1 MRRPIHILIALCVLS
16 CLATDGFSQVPQQG
30 ESFTL
35 DDSLPSTHSYQYTA
49 SDHIE
54 LLPGFKTEPN
64 LHKHTLLQ
72 IDPYGVFPPAE
83 GVTGGP
89 NATDDGVVGSLGG
102 TVDVGSLGEALYS
115 IPIRLP
121 QGIHG
126 IQPDLSISYS
136 SRAGNGLLGWG
147 WDIGGLSAVERT
159 GRTRYHDGITGAVTL
174 DDANDRFL
182 LDGMRLVIAADYG
195 DSLEFR
201 TELDRMCRVVAY
213 KTPSRDGGSGGTP
226 RTGVIDRFKVC
237 LADGR
242 FMEYGGTADSRIEPQ
257 QGGSA
262 ALCWL
267 LDRVWDRNGNAVLYH
282 YTELTATGEWY
293 VCSIDYTEHA
303 ENGNVTVEPEFT
315 VHFAYRAGY
324 NEDPDYRYVAGSLVQ
339 SRKLLDHISV
349 VRNATDTELE
359 RYSFVYR
366 DSRPRQL
373 YDSVWMHTRLEG
385 ILFETD
391 GLALNPTRI
400 EWTSYCDSIVM
411 HNVYMTE
418 QDTGIYRNFPFVGDF
433 NGDGYSDL
441 AVAPLKDSAYLTCPD
456 LRFFLNDPSH
466 PGHFSACPSMTVGG
480 LDRALDWVYAVDLDD
495 DGLDDLVTY
504 CLDST
509 AQSGADTV
517 WIGVLQNFGGNGFV
531 NRLTTGFVGSRPAI
545 LTGDFLGTGKQQL
558 LMLPLKQADSVA
570 YSHPKLIRF
579 VDGSPCLYPM
589 LGPSLNV
596 LDAAVGDF
604 DGDGRT
610 EVAMVRENATSVCS
624 VEIVNG
630 IPTFVPLFTCPDI
643 NHANGVWNHV
653 FAGDLNGDGMTDLL
667 YGDSLYS
674 EDYQRWRI
682 FHADGL
688 GFSPTGMLYD
698 LCFYRLPNTQL
709 YPNSL
714 RQVSFGILHPAT
726 IGTVHGV
733 CLADF
738 DGDGADDIA
747 GSTIY
752 PSSSNIAVYFRCD
765 LSTDRFQA
773 RFFSSNYNGS
783 HHYYSGYHYINC
795 RSQYL
800 HPGSF
805 FGNGGVSFLGLEERD
820 GGSATF
826 STKPGVFS
834 LKPSGS
840 LNSVKAV
847 TDGLGNATTVSYGYV
862 MQPYQNLGFGVRRP
876 AVPVWAVTS
885 VTADNVS
892 GRTMTAEYRF
902 RDVCHHRD
910 GHGWIGFL
918 TTERKHY
925 ADGVQTGREV
935 NVQSL
940 ETMGGHAMP
949 LPVSDTAYVFPAGE
963 QVLSSLV
970 DYQFDKVLNTFGDLG
985 TSLLVACPAL
995 TAKTAVAYDP
1005 DSPGEILSKTFT
1017 ENRYSYSDG
1026 QYCQTYR
1033 CDSTLTGTGDPSST
1047 GYSQCEFRTLESTSY
1062 CQDDFATW
1070 TVGRPNVRTT
1080 IRSRTGKPD
1089 VARRVQYEYVSPGS
1103 LLVGRTYDMPS
1114 RTSGQHPLT
1123 VQTDFEYYPDG
1134 NLWRRTVKAP
1144 FGTHGEQQ
1152 KTVEYA
1158 YGPGEGR
1165 RLVTGETVCSGELGY
1180 TTAYGYDAQDLVDT
1194 LSAPNGLVT
1203 TFYGDP
1209 LGIGSLTVGHDGAR
1223 TQTVRRWAAGH
1234 PLAPAGASYYTWTG
1248 SSDGA
1253 RTLTF
1258 FHKTGAEL
1266 RTVSYG
1272 FRGEAVVTDRRYDT
1286 RGRLSAVSEPYK
1298 EGDAVRWTT
1307 YGYDGLD
1314 RPVAVTAP
1322 DSTVTSYTYDGFVTE
1337 TAVTAPSSPT
1347 RQRSRT
1353 VNAVGWTVRC
1363 DDASGAHVEYDHFA
1377 DGLTASATVNGDAAT
1392 RVNVAY
1398 DDARNR
1404 SSVTD
1409 PDYGTLSTA
1418 YDAYGRLVESA
1429 SPRELAAHAATER
1442 LYDGLDRPVRV
1453 FDGLDRT
1460 VTEYTYNENGRTKGT
1475 VALVRFGEQDGPDI
1489 QRLGYA
1495 YDSLARPVT
1504 VSEQRREGT
1513 YTTRYEYDS
1522 ISRLSRVVHP
1532 TGVAVRYRYSRGQL
1546 RTVTD
1551 DDGDMLWRTDSL
1563 NAYGQPLSVRQGSRL
1578 VTRYAYD
1585 PDRGWLTETKTGKGS
1600 SFLQH
1605 FRYTYDN
1612 FGNLASR
1619 KDVSHDMEETFTYDD
1634 MDRLTGV
1641 CLGTAPT
1648 GAMAYD
1654 GYGRM
1659 TSKTA
1664 GGNPVFSGAVFG
1676 AASKPHALDRA
1687 FTPSGTFPS
1696 APQTV
1701 SYTGFDKVLKVVEG
1715 NDSVV
1720 FAYGHDRQRIS
1731 MEEHVGNT
1739 ARTKRY
1745 VGACEYVTE
1754 SSGLF
1759 TTERQR
1765 TYLSGPGGVFAVME
1779 RLNGGEDVLHYVLK
1793 DNLGSWTTI
1802 ADRDGN
1808 MEQRL
1813 SYDAWGNLRDPATW
1827 GGSFTGTPMFD
1838 RGFTGHEHLT
1848 AFGLVNMNGRMYDPV
1863 MSSFLS
1869 ADRYVLDPSS
1879 ALGFNRYAYCM
1890 YNPLRYVDPTGWTL
1904 GAPASKTGLIKEYL
1918 SDPCYI
1924 TRQQLRE
1931 AGIYD
1936 IEGGYGWSGGTGTM
1950 SAGWMEGDG
1959 SFHSTEWG
1967 IQTEGGGFE
1976 AGAWAIPSSFNPMW
1990 TNDCQ
1995 GYCNYG
2001 VGNLDNTGTGN
2012 GLQTG
2017 GYFGGLDGKYWSTT
2031 TQYFVNKTGILP
2043 LDVDNTRGFGA
2054 SQWARYHMDY
2064 NVTLSN
2070 GFDVNT
2076 QTLTNSLIRI
2086 SVSGI
2091 SSHTLVI
2098 GNVHASAKANLYVDN
2113 ELMDSKPFEI
2123 DPHVTVLNP
2132 INSCYIGNASF
2143 VIPASG
2149 NIVLQ
2154 IQGGWSV
2161 YTGTG
2166 WVVPNATIF
2175 GPTINANKTIN
2186 VNP

>member
-1 MRRPIHILIALCVLS
+1 M
-16 CLATDGFSQVPQQG
+16 ATEGFSQVLQQG
-30 ESFTL
+30 ESFAL
-35 DDSLPSTHSYQYTA
+35 DDSLPSTRSYQYTA

-54 LLPGFKTEPN
+54 LLPGFKTEPY

-89 NATDDGVVGSLGG
+89 NATDDGVVSSLGG
-102 TVDVGSLGEALYS
+102 TVDVGSLGEAIYS

-531 NRLTTGFVGSRPAI
+531 NRLTTGFVGSRPAV

-579 VDGSPCLYPM
+579 VGGSPCLYPM

-610 EVAMVRENATSVCS
+610 EVAMVRENATRVCS

-674 EDYQRWRI
+674 GNYQRWRI

-765 LSTDRFQA
+765 LSTDHFQA
-773 RFFSSNYNGS
+773 RFFSSNYDGS
-783 HHYYSGYHYINC
+783 HHNYSWYHYINC

-820 GGSATF
+820 GGSAPF

-862 MQPYQNLGFGVRRP
+862 MQPYQNLGYGVRRP
-876 AVPVWAVTS
+876 AVPVWVVTS
-885 VTADNVS
+885 VTAKNAA
-892 GRTMTAEYRF
+892 GRPMTAEYRF

-918 TTERKHY
+918 TTEKKHY
-925 ADGVQTGREV
+925 TDGVQTGREV
-935 NVQSL
+935 SVQSL
-940 ETMGGHAMP
+940 ETMGCHAMP
-949 LPVSDTAYVFPAGE
+949 LPASDTTYVFPAGE
-963 QVLSSLV
+963 QVLSSVLAF
-970 DYQFDKVLNTFGDLG
+970 QFDKVLNTFGDLG

-995 TAKTAVAYDP
+995 TGKTTVAYDP

-1026 QYCQTYR
+1026 QYSQTYR
-1033 CDSTLTGTGDPSST
+1033 CDSTLTGTGAPSCT
-1047 GYSQCEFRTLESTSY
+1047 GYAQCEFRTLESTTY
-1062 CQDDFATW
+1062 CQDDYGTW
-1070 TVGRPNVRTT
+1070 TVNRPSVVKTVQ
-1080 IRSRTGKPD
+1080 SRTGKPD

-1114 RTSGQHPLT
+1114 RSSGQHPLT
-1123 VQTDFEYYPDG
+1123 VQTDYEYHSDG
-1134 NLWRRTVKAP
+1134 NLWRRTMKAP
-1144 FGTHGEQQ
+1144 FGMYGEQQ

-1158 YGPGEGR
+1158 YGPGDAH
-1165 RLVTGETVCSGELGY
+1165 RLVTGEAVSSGELGY
-1180 TTAYGYDAQDLVDT
+1180 TTAYSYDAHDLIDT
-1194 LSAPNGLVT
+1194 LTAPNGLVT
-1203 TFYGDP
+1203 TFYGDS
-1209 LGIGSLTVGHDGAR
+1209 LGIGSLTVGPDGAR

-1234 PLAPAGASYYTWTG
+1234 PMAPEGASYYTWTG
-1248 SSDGA
+1248 SSDGT
-1253 RTLTF
+1253 RMLTF

-1266 RTVSYG
+1266 RTVTYDLLG
-1272 FRGEAVVTDRRYDT
+1272 KPVITDRRYDT
-1286 RGRLSAVSEPYK
+1286 HGRLSGVSDPYRK
-1298 EGDAVRWTT
+1298 GDSIRWTVLV
-1307 YGYDGLD
+1307 YDNLD
-1314 RPVAVTAP
+1314 RQTSLTRP
-1322 DSTVTSYTYDGFVTE
+1322 DSTVTRHEYDGLVTRIYE
-1337 TAVTAPSSPT
+1337 VSSAGQSRRSTVTAN
-1347 RQRSRT
+1347 
-1353 VNAVGWTVRC
+1353 VMGWTVRSE
-1363 DDASGAHVEYDHFA
+1363 DAIGAWVAYDHHA
-1377 DGLTASATVNGDAAT
+1377 DGLLASAITNGDSAT
-1392 RVNVAY
+1392 MVTVAY

-1404 SSVTD
+1404 SSVLD
-1409 PDYGTLSTA
+1409 PDYGLLSTV
-1418 YDAYGRLVESA
+1418 YDAYGRLVESV
-1429 SPRELAAHAATER
+1429 SPREQATQTATAYV
-1442 LYDGLDRPVRV
+1442 YDGLDRPSTVT
-1453 FDGLDRT
+1453 DGLDHT
-1460 VTEYTYNENGRTKGT
+1460 VTEYTYHESGKAKGT
-1475 VALVRFGEQDGPDI
+1475 LSGMRFADHNNMDI
-1489 QRLGYA
+1489 QCLAYT
-1495 YDSLARPVT
+1495 YDSLARLVAS
-1504 VSEQRREGT
+1504 SEQRPEGSYST
-1513 YTTRYEYDS
+1513 LIEYDS
-1522 ISRLSRVVHP
+1522 ISRPIRVVHP
-1532 TGVAVRYRYSRGQL
+1532 SGYAVRYRYARGQI

-1551 DDGDMLWRTDSL
+1551 DAGAMLWRTDSV
-1563 NAYGQPLSVRQGSRL
+1563 NACGQPLSVRQGRNL
-1578 VTRYAYD
+1578 TTRYTYD
-1585 PDRGWLTETKTGKGS
+1585 PTRRTMTETKTRKGE

-1605 FRYTYDN
+1605 FSYTYDN
-1612 FGNLASR
+1612 FGNLATR
-1619 KDVSHDMEETFTYDD
+1619 KDVSRNMEEAFVYDD
-1634 MDRLTGV
+1634 MDRLTEVSLGGV
-1641 CLGTAPT
+1641 RT
-1648 GAMAYD
+1648 GFSTYD
-1654 GYGRM
+1654 ALGRM
-1659 TSKTA
+1659 TAKGA
-1664 GGNPVFSGAVFG
+1664 GGQSVFSNAVYDQT
-1676 AASKPHALDRA
+1676 SKPHALDKA
-1687 FTPSGTFPS
+1687 VTASGLFPS
-1696 APQTV
+1696 TPQTV
-1701 SYTGFDKVLKVVEG
+1701 SYTGFDKVGKVKMG
-1715 NDSVV
+1715 NDSLVYTYG
-1720 FAYGHDRQRIS
+1720 YGHQRIA
-1731 MEEHVGNT
+1731 MEEHAGNT
-1739 ARTKRY
+1739 VRTKRY
-1745 VGACEYVTE
+1745 VGACERVTE
-1754 SSGLF
+1754 TMGSL
-1759 TTERQR
+1759 TTDRWL
-1765 TYLSGPGGVFAVME
+1765 TYLSGPTGVYAVVVTVSGT
-1779 RLNGGEDVLHYVLK
+1779 NTLHYILK

-1802 ADRDGN
+1802 TDSDSTV
-1808 MEQRL
+1808 EQRL
-1813 SYDAWGNLRDPATW
+1813 SYDAWGNLRDPNTW
-1827 GGSFTGTPMFD
+1827 SGSFTGP
-1838 RGFTGHEHLT
+1838 E
-1848 AFGLVNMNGRMYDPV
+1848 N
-1863 MSSFLS
+1863 
-1869 ADRYVLDPSS
+1869 
-1879 ALGFNRYAYCM
+1879 
-1890 YNPLRYVDPTGWTL
+1890 
-1904 GAPASKTGLIKEYL
+1904 
-1918 SDPCYI
+1918 
-1924 TRQQLRE
+1924 
-1931 AGIYD
+1931 
-1936 IEGGYGWSGGTGTM
+1936 
-1950 SAGWMEGDG
+1950 
-1959 SFHSTEWG
+1959 
-1967 IQTEGGGFE
+1967 
-1976 AGAWAIPSSFNPMW
+1976 
-1990 TNDCQ
+1990 
-1995 GYCNYG
+1995 
-2001 VGNLDNTGTGN
+2001 
-2012 GLQTG
+2012 
-2017 GYFGGLDGKYWSTT
+2017 
-2031 TQYFVNKTGILP
+2031 
-2043 LDVDNTRGFGA
+2043 
-2054 SQWARYHMDY
+2054 
-2064 NVTLSN
+2064 
-2070 GFDVNT
+2070 
-2076 QTLTNSLIRI
+2076 
-2086 SVSGI
+2086 
-2091 SSHTLVI
+2091 
-2098 GNVHASAKANLYVDN
+2098 
-2113 ELMDSKPFEI
+2113 
-2123 DPHVTVLNP
+2123 
-2132 INSCYIGNASF
+2132 
-2143 VIPASG
+2143 
-2149 NIVLQ
+2149 
-2154 IQGGWSV
+2154 
-2161 YTGTG
+2161 
-2166 WVVPNATIF
+2166 
-2175 GPTINANKTIN
+2175 
-2186 VNP
+2186 